1 MQGQV
6 FPLREFTIQN
16 GGDKTTIQVTSVTKN
31 SELSPEG
38 YTQCPKKYNLGTS
51 CRVKLR
57 LPSWPLGSGVC
68 SEAASILERRSKWSR
83 ELVLGANVKVK
94 ETHT

>member
-16 GGDKTTIQVTSVTKN
+16 GGDKTTIQVTLVTKN
-31 SELSPEG
+31 LELSPEG
-38 YTQCPKKYNLGTS
+38 YIQCPKMYNWGTS
-51 CRVKLR
+51 CRVKSR
-57 LPSWPLGSGVC
+57 LPSWPLGFRVC
-68 SEAASILERRSKWSR
+68 SGAGSILERRNKWSR
-83 ELVLGANVKVK
+83 ELVLGANVKIK